1 MVLFD
6 SHFTPHG
13 SYFDMNLTLFKT
25 ETKKNR
31 VENSP
36 DKRITAYRATLSIN
50 KEKRGGL
57 GRDSAH
63 FGAVRGS
70 PIVTDG

>member
-1 MVLFD
+1 MAALGTTLVVLFD

-36 DKRITAYRATLSIN
+36 ENWKMEYQAT
-50 KEKRGGL
+50 
-57 GRDSAH
+57 
-63 FGAVRGS
+63 
-70 PIVTDG
+70 

>member
-1 MVLFD
+1 MVLLD
-6 SHFTPHG
+6 SHFTPCG
-13 SYFDMNLTLFKT
+13 PFFIVNLTLFKT
-25 ETKKNR
+25 KTKKNC
-31 VENSP
+31 VEYSP

-70 PIVTDG
+70 AIVTDG